1 MLSTQTISKI
11 DLICY
16 KVILDLF
23 CTFSNN
29 KYCGNNFSWNNF
41 NVSATRHCV
50 NEVTKVITRNKKECI
65 EYTEKIS
72 KEIVTEVL
80 ELSGYK

>member
-29 KYCGNNFSWNNF
+29 KYCGNNFI
-41 NVSATRHCV
+41 VLATRHCV